1 MQVFAS
7 RKENKLRKFLVALFV
22 VTILTVVFSFINFD
36 TTPDGEIQ
44 VDNPYFDEIE
54 VMMPENDFE
63 NKSEL

>member
-1 MQVFAS
+1 M
-7 RKENKLRKFLVALFV
+7 ALFV
-22 VTILTVVFSFINFD
+22 VTILTVVYSFINFD

-63 NKSEL
+63 NKLKL